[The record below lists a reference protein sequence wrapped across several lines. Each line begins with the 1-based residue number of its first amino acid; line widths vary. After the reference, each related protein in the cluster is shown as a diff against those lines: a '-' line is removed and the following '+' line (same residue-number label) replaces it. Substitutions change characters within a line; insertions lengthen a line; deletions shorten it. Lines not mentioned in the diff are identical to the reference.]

1 MNAPALK
8 TGSVDFETIKSR
20 QQAAWS
26 SGDYSVIGVTLQIVG
41 ETLCE
46 AVDIRSTHRVLDVA
60 AGNGNATLAA
70 ARRFCDVVSTDYV
83 PVLRERAKERSAAD
97 RLPVVFQVADVEAL
111 PFPDRSFDVVL
122 STFGVMFAP
131 NHERAAAEMLRVV
144 GGGGKI
150 GMANWTPEGFI
161 GQLFKTMG
169 QYLPP
174 AAGMK
179 SPSLWGTEAHLNM
192 LFGDKVNMMVQ
203 RKNFV
208 FRYKSPRHWLEVF
221 KSFYGPVLKAF
232 AALDPAIQTALETD
246 LLALAGRFNIAA
258 DGTMVLPSEYL
269 EVVAMKK
276 M

>member
-1 MNAPALK
+1 MNAPAAM
-8 TGSVDFETIKSR
+8 TGGIDFETIKSR

-46 AVDIRSTHRVLDVA
+46 ALDLRSTQRVLDVA

-83 PVLRERAKERSAAD
+83 PALLERAKERSAAE
-97 RLPVVFQVADVEAL
+97 RLPVVFQVADVENL
-111 PFPDRSFDVVL
+111 PFPDRSFDVVM

-131 NHERAAAEMLRVV
+131 NHERSASEMLRVLKP
-144 GGGGKI
+144 GGKI
-150 GMANWTPEGFI
+150 GMANWTPESFI

-174 AAGMK
+174 AAGLK
-179 SPSLWGTEAHLNM
+179 SPAMWGSEAHLKM
-192 LFGDKVNMMVQ
+192 LFGEKMGVMAQ
-203 RKNFV
+203 RKHFV
-208 FRYKSPRHWLEVF
+208 FRYKSVKHWIEVF
-221 KSFYGPVLKAF
+221 KGFYGPVLKAF
-232 AALDPAIQTALETD
+232 STLDPAIQQALETD
-246 LLALAGRFNIAA
+246 IMALASRFNTAT

-269 EVVAMKK
+269 EVVVTKK

>member
-1 MNAPALK
+1 
-8 TGSVDFETIKSR
+8 VD
-20 QQAAWS
+20 
-26 SGDYSVIGVTLQIVG
+26 
-41 ETLCE
+41 
-46 AVDIRSTHRVLDVA
+46 
-60 AGNGNATLAA
+60 
-70 ARRFCDVVSTDYV
+70 
-83 PVLRERAKERSAAD
+83 
-97 RLPVVFQVADVEAL
+97 DVEAL

-144 GGGGKI
+144 GAGGKI

-174 AAGMK
+174 AVGMK
-179 SPSLWGTEAHLNM
+179 SPSLWGTEAHLKM

>member
-1 MNAPALK
+1 MNAPAAM
-8 TGSVDFETIKSR
+8 TGGIDFETIKSR
-20 QQAAWS
+20 QQAAWR

-46 AVDIRSTHRVLDVA
+46 ALDLRSTQRVLDVA

-83 PVLRERAKERSAAD
+83 PALLERAKERSAAE
-97 RLPVVFQVADVEAL
+97 RLPVVFQVADVENL
-111 PFPDRSFDVVL
+111 PFPDRSFDVVM

-131 NHERAAAEMLRVV
+131 NHERSASEMLRVLKP
-144 GGGGKI
+144 GGKI
-150 GMANWTPEGFI
+150 GMANWTPESFI

-174 AAGMK
+174 AAGLK
-179 SPSLWGTEAHLNM
+179 SPAMWGSEAHLKM
-192 LFGDKVNMMVQ
+192 LFGEKMGVMAQ
-203 RKNFV
+203 RKHFV
-208 FRYKSPRHWLEVF
+208 FRYKSVKHWIEVF
-221 KSFYGPVLKAF
+221 KGFYGPVLKAF
-232 AALDPAIQTALETD
+232 STLDPAIQQALETD
-246 LLALAGRFNIAA
+246 IMALANRFNTAT

-269 EVVAMKK
+269 EVVVTKK